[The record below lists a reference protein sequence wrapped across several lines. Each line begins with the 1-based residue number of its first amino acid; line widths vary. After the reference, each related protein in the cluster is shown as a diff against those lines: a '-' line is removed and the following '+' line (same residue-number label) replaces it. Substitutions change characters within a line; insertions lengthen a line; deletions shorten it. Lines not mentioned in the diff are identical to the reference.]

1 MLNFHSRWF
10 YSSLCPK
17 IFFHTRLNFR
27 SNWAVW
33 LQSNCNIF
41 WSKIYQ
47 KWGKI
52 HSGNCSWKPSNKIQQ
67 LLGETI
73 TFQPWMNSFYF
84 VKILVFNEKG
94 FFKSS
99 WTTLFLSRA
108 EILLKF
114 CMFLDK
120 EMTKAKKTHLKYIL
134 LK

>member
-10 YSSLCPK
+10 SSSLCPK
-17 IFFHTRLNFR
+17 IFFHKRLNFR

-33 LQSNCNIF
+33 LQSNCIIF
-41 WSKIYQ
+41 WSKIYK
-47 KWGKI
+47 KWGNI
-52 HSGNCSWKPSNKIQQ
+52 HSGNFSWKLSKKSSSYWGKLQHISLESTP
-67 LLGETI
+67 
-73 TFQPWMNSFYF
+73 FVF